1 MATDVLK
8 QLDERIQ
15 ASVARIQQL
24 RKENDQLTQKLVE
37 LEKRYADAVGQV
49 KQLNAERQQ
58 HENERND
65 VRNRI
70 EKILTRFGRYPKHIR
85 ASCPR
90 SAPPDN
96 IAGAAAERNGA
107 GNGLRLRYRRGRF
120 GRVGHG
126 EPAIGEERQQGV
138 AV

>member
-24 RKENDQLTQKLVE
+24 RKENEHLAQKLAE
-37 LEKRYADAVGQV
+37 AEKRCADAAGQV

-65 VRNRI
+65 VRSRI
-70 EKILTRFGRYPKHIR
+70 EKILTRFDGI
-85 ASCPR
+85 
-90 SAPPDN
+90 DL
-96 IAGAAAERNGA
+96 G
-107 GNGLRLRYRRGRF
+107 
-120 GRVGHG
+120 
-126 EPAIGEERQQGV
+126 
-138 AV
+138 

>member
-24 RKENDQLTQKLVE
+24 RKENDQLSQKLVE
-37 LEKRYADAVGQV
+37 LEKRYADAIGQV

-70 EKILTRFGRYPKHIR
+70 EKILTRFDGI
-85 ASCPR
+85 
-90 SAPPDN
+90 DL
-96 IAGAAAERNGA
+96 G
-107 GNGLRLRYRRGRF
+107 
-120 GRVGHG
+120 
-126 EPAIGEERQQGV
+126 
-138 AV
+138 

>member
-15 ASVARIQQL
+15 ASVARIHQL
-24 RKENDQLTQKLVE
+24 AQKLAE
-37 LEKRYADAVGQV
+37 AEKKYADAAGMV

-70 EKILTRFGRYPKHIR
+70 EKILTRFDGI
-85 ASCPR
+85 
-90 SAPPDN
+90 DL
-96 IAGAAAERNGA
+96 G
-107 GNGLRLRYRRGRF
+107 
-120 GRVGHG
+120 
-126 EPAIGEERQQGV
+126 
-138 AV
+138 